1 MNQNHLYSALFQVV
15 AFTGDNPASMA
26 GLRMRPGEMGITLGT
41 SDCVFMWIPKQKE
54 AEGEEAAGPTPQ
66 TVGHVWPNPVE
77 AKDYMAL
84 LW

>member
-1 MNQNHLYSALFQVV
+1 M

-41 SDCVFMWIPKQKE
+41 SDCVFMWIPR
-54 AEGEEAAGPTPQ
+54 AEEQQQEGGEEAGPTPQ
-66 TVGHVWPNPVE
+66 TVGHVWNNPVE
-77 AKDYMAL
+77 AEDYMAL